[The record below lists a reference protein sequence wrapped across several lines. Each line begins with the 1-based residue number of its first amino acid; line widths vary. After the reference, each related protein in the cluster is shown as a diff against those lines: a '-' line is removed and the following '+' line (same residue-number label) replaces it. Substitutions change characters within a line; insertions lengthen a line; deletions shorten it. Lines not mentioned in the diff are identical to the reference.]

1 MLLTSSF
8 EQPSSLRLRA
18 LTTTALLTATL
29 ATAAQAQSPGLTL
42 PPSGGNQ
49 KASIIQHIGPV
60 EVRIDYSSP
69 DVTGPGG
76 QDRRG
81 QIWGQLVPYGL
92 TNLGFGNG
100 NPGPWRAGA
109 NENTVFTVSHDVEVE
124 GKPLSA
130 GTYGLHMIADESEW
144 TVIFSNNSSSWGS
157 FFYDPAE
164 DALRVAVKPEKA
176 EYREWLT
183 YDAID
188 RQPTEAT
195 LALHWEE
202 LRVPFT
208 VSVPRANDIYL
219 TQIEDDLRGAAGFT
233 WQNWNAAAQFSL
245 TSGHE
250 LEKGLQFAESAISAP
265 FVGQE
270 NFTTLQTKAALL
282 NALSRPA
289 EAKVALDKAVRHPT
303 AAPQQVHALA
313 RNLQGQGMT
322 DLAVE
327 LFLINA
333 ERFGEG
339 WPMNVGLARAHSAQ
353 GDYEKALKYARAA
366 HEEAPDP
373 LNKGNLEK
381 VIEILESGKDFNATN

>member
-1 MLLTSSF
+1 MLLPELSL
-8 EQPSSLRLRA
+8 PSPSARLK
-18 LTTTALLTATL
+18 TL
-29 ATAAQAQSPGLTL
+29 AASTLLAAAATGTLQAQSPGLTL

-49 KASIIQHIGPV
+49 KGSILQQIGPV

-124 GKPLSA
+124 GKPLAA
-130 GTYGLHMIADESEW
+130 GTYGLHMIADEKEW
-144 TVIFSNNSSSWGS
+144 TIIFSKNASSWGS

-164 DALRVAVKPEKA
+164 DALRVTVRPEKA

-183 YDAID
+183 YDALD
-188 RQPTEAT
+188 RQPTSAK

-202 LRVPFT
+202 LRVPFE
-208 VSVPRANDIYL
+208 VSVPEANDIYL
-219 TQIEDDLRGAAGFT
+219 TQIREDLRGSAGFT
-233 WQNWNAAAQFSL
+233 WQNWNAAAQFCL
-245 TSGHE
+245 TTGHE
-250 LEKGLQFAESAISAP
+250 LEQGLAFAESAISAP

-289 EAKVALDKAVRHPT
+289 EAKVALDKAARHPT
-303 AAPQQVHALA
+303 AGPQQVHTLA
-313 RNLQGQGMT
+313 RTLQGQGMT
-322 DLAVE
+322 ALAVE
-327 LFLINA
+327 LFLLNA

-353 GDYEKALKYARAA
+353 GDFKKALKYARAA
-366 HEEAPDP
+366 HEDAPDP

-381 VIEILESGKDFNATN
+381 VIEILESGRDFNATN